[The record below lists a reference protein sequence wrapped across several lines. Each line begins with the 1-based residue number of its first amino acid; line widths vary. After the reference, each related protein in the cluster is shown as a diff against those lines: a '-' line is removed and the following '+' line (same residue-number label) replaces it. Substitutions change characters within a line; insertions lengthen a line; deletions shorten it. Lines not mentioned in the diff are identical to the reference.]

1 MVTLDLGA
9 ERGGTEDFEHVNAI
23 ADYAEAQATL
33 WAGSEE
39 LKSAFGELEDSLEV
53 QSLLIGPWHALSRFL
68 DAMSSR
74 AARTPLEIEIRD
86 YLKSRRPIA
95 YDSLI
100 GTFIRTIAVESG
112 AKAAVGAMKVS
123 QETSDVTSISKL
135 NVYEAEG
142 ADRLKQML
150 HDAQTA
156 RLDQIDTMM
165 GRLLASTDARIQD
178 LKTQIADV
186 EQLTEKVI
194 HRFNATTRQYD
205 DEFKNFVADQATEH
219 GNKLAEWDGRYEAA
233 RKAILERT
241 QIKKP
246 VALWAALAKKHE
258 FAYRVRAGLALLV
271 GVGGLA
277 AAFLVTKFSYGF
289 AEDLFTDALA
299 ANRGTGTGALRATWL
314 HELIFTASA
323 TLLYLTVYLWITR
336 ILVRMM
342 LSEHHLAV
350 DARSREA
357 MADTYLGLI
366 AENSSVNENDR
377 AIILASLFRPVT
389 DGLVKDDALPLI
401 SPAAIIS
408 GKILGGGT

>member
-1 MVTLDLGA
+1 MITLDLGV
-9 ERGGTEDFEHVNAI
+9 ERGGTKDFEHVNAI
-23 ADYAEAQATL
+23 ADYAEAQANQ

-39 LKSAFGELEDSLEV
+39 LKAAFGEPTDSPEV
-53 QSLLIGPWHALSRFL
+53 QLLLISPWHALSRFL
-68 DAMSSR
+68 DAMASR
-74 AARTPLEIEIRD
+74 ANRAPLELEIKD
-86 YLKSRRPIA
+86 FLKDRKPLA
-95 YDSLI
+95 YESLI
-100 GTFIRTIAVESG
+100 GTFIRTIAVEGG
-112 AKAAVGAMKVS
+112 ALAAVGAMKVS
-123 QETSDVTSISKL
+123 QENSDVTTITL
-135 NVYEAEG
+135 NVYEKDG
-142 ADRLKQML
+142 ADRLRQML
-150 HDAQTA
+150 HHAQAT
-156 RLDQIDTMM
+156 RLDQLDATM
-165 GRLLASTDARIQD
+165 GRLLASTEARIQD
-178 LKTQIADV
+178 LKNQISDV
-186 EQLTEKVI
+186 EQLTEKVV
-194 HRFNATTRQYD
+194 HRFNATTQQYD
-205 DEFKNFVADQATEH
+205 QEFKSFVADQSTEH
-219 GNKLAEWDGRYEAA
+219 GNKLAEWDGKYEAA

-258 FAYRVRAGLALLV
+258 VAYRIRAGLALFV
-271 GVGGLA
+271 GIGGLA
-277 AAFLVTKFSYGF
+277 AAFLITKLSYRF

-299 ANRGTGTGALRATWL
+299 ENRVIATGALRATWL

-323 TLLYLTVYLWITR
+323 SLLYLTIYLWITR

-408 GKILGGGT
+408 GKLVGGGS